1 MRDCCKGKTC
11 FRAFMSGAY
20 SRTVVIVVIVSA
32 LLLTGCPAKP
42 APSNATNATTI
53 KKTQKIYPMSNVGEP
68 SNTEYDIRI

>member
-32 LLLTGCPAKP
+32 LLLTGCPARPGPAKP

-53 KKTQKIYPMSNVGEP
+53 KKLKKSIPCLM
-68 SNTEYDIRI
+68 